1 MTNLNQEATLALAGG
16 CCCAFLFVVTLGGLF
31 LFWRIRQQN
40 QSSVPAPEPP
50 VMTRDV
56 HALPEA
62 ESIEIEFEL
71 NPEPEPEP
79 EPSPE
84 PPPDP
89 ETVDPDDRPTQPIKT
104 RPPLTPITLP
114 MDGDEDN
121 ATVIMDRSNPMGFG
135 DDDED
140 DNDL

>member
-16 CCCAFLFVVTLGGLF
+16 CCCAFLFVVTLGSLF

-40 QSSVPAPEPP
+40 KSGAPPPEPP

-56 HALPEA
+56 HA
-62 ESIEIEFEL
+62 
-71 NPEPEPEP
+71 EPEILLQETEAAQVKPNP
-79 EPSPE
+79 VPAPSPTPAPATSE
-84 PPPDP
+84 IKESPAPPAKPA
-89 ETVDPDDRPTQPIKT
+89 KA

-121 ATVIMDRSNPMGFG
+121 ETVIMDRSNPMGF
-135 DDDED
+135 DDED
-140 DNDL
+140 QQ